1 MQSFRSLLL
10 ASFVQLL
17 DVAATRFL
25 LPATTTMSDAA
36 LTSPLRLQT
45 VQVQQISSDIAQK
58 RLDSFLHRFRTRNL
72 AKNSGETTTS
82 VQLQKLADALNDEN
96 SQAT

>member
-1 MQSFRSLLL
+1 
-10 ASFVQLL
+10 
-17 DVAATRFL
+17 
-25 LPATTTMSDAA
+25 MSDAV
-36 LTSPLRLQT
+36 LSPPLRLQT
-45 VQVQQISSDIAQK
+45 VHVQRISSDVAQK

-96 SQAT
+96 SQAS